1 MEVFNECFDNDELSH
16 SQKQSVI
23 TLIFKKGNK
32 EELKNYR
39 PISLSNIDYKI
50 IAFTLA
56 NRLQNV
62 IGKIISPDQT
72 SNIKNRFIG
81 QNIRL
86 VSDVI
91 EFSNEKNLD
100 GILLSLDYE
109 KAFDTAE
116 HKFLFE
122 CLQLYNFGPDFI
134 KWIKT
139 LYKKSEIYIKNNGY
153 LSENIHPSRGVKQ
166 GCPISAMLFI
176 LIVETLAISI
186 RNNKNI
192 EGIQI
197 NHNGKKIDI
206 KITQYADDTVIIL
219 KNIDMIKETMLE
231 LQKFAKVSGLNL
243 NIDKTIGVRL
253 GPNKYNTGT
262 FQGIKIADKPFK
274 YLGLYI
280 GHKKT
285 NCDTLN

>member
-1 MEVFNECFDNDELSH
+1 MLA
-16 SQKQSVI
+16 
-23 TLIFKKGNK
+23 
-32 EELKNYR
+32 
-39 PISLSNIDYKI
+39 I
-50 IAFTLA
+50 I
-56 NRLQNV
+56 Q
-62 IGKIISPDQT
+62 
-72 SNIKNRFIG
+72 
-81 QNIRL
+81 
-86 VSDVI
+86 
-91 EFSNEKNLD
+91 
-100 GILLSLDYE
+100 
-109 KAFDTAE
+109 
-116 HKFLFE
+116 
-122 CLQLYNFGPDFI
+122 FI

-231 LQKFAKVSGLNL
+231 L
-243 NIDKTIGVRL
+243 
-253 GPNKYNTGT
+253 
-262 FQGIKIADKPFK
+262 
-274 YLGLYI
+274 
-280 GHKKT
+280 
-285 NCDTLN
+285 